1 LKYSRL
7 NDLVV
12 VGEDQFYFTNAIYAN
27 LDLEVF
33 LQLRWGSIGFFDGAK
48 SKLIETGLHL
58 PNGVMLSPNQKLVQ
72 LSTLQR

>member
-12 VGEDQFYFTNAIYAN
+12 IGEDQFYFTNYYYGN
-27 LDLEVF
+27 LDLEVL

-48 SKLIETGLHL
+48 AKLIETGLYI
-58 PNGVMLSPNQKLVQ
+58 PNGLMLSPNQKLVAYP
-72 LSTLQR
+72 T